1 MQVRLPSVTGN
12 TGAHC
17 AVNNG
22 AALASASVNVMRR
35 QDILPSSSQ
44 AMAAT
49 TSNFFYEGASIS
61 QEHVERNAALKVLQL
76 HHVGD
81 MKSTVSMVQECLF
94 PGSAVDLTW
103 LLVCER
109 CDAAVCYSCTSRI

>member
-1 MQVRLPSVTGN
+1 MQVWLPGVTGN

-17 AVNNG
+17 AVNNNG

-49 TSNFFYEGASIS
+49 TSNFFYEGASIA
-61 QEHVERNAALKVLQL
+61 QEYVNRMLRLK
-76 HHVGD
+76 
-81 MKSTVSMVQECLF
+81 C
-94 PGSAVDLTW
+94 
-103 LLVCER
+103 C
-109 CDAAVCYSCTSRI
+109 SCTMSAA